1 MSNDVL
7 DDFNDNEKRD
17 VTYLKRFLN
26 ILFYFIAF
34 LVGYGLFARLM
45 YWPYSRLALIASL
58 GFAVLWF
65 AIYMVNKYT
74 RD

>member
-26 ILFYFIAF
+26 ILFYFIAC
-34 LVGYGLFARLM
+34 LVGYGLLARLM

-58 GFAVLWF
+58 GFAFLWF